1 MKKKILCG
9 ILCFN
14 NEKVIKKL
22 IKDIKLIEK
31 KVYLIFI
38 NDHSTDKT
46 LEILKN
52 RKKKIISHKKNLG
65 YGAAVKSAYTHAIK
79 KKYEVL
85 TIFPGDYQRSINDFK

>member
-14 NEKVIKKL
+14 NEKVINKL

-31 KVYLIFI
+31 KVDLIFI

-52 RKKKIISHKKNLG
+52 RKKKNYIPQEKFRI
-65 YGAAVKSAYTHAIK
+65 
-79 KKYEVL
+79 
-85 TIFPGDYQRSINDFK
+85 RSSC